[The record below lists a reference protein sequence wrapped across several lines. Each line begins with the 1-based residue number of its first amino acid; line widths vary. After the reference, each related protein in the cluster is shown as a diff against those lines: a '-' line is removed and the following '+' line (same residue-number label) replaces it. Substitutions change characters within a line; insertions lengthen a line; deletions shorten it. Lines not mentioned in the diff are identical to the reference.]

1 MSFQVYKTCS
11 ISPVQQE
18 YFQSPNRS
26 AYKVCN
32 RYEIASTTLE
42 DFGLKIDKG
51 KGELPNVWSNDTM
64 NITAPKENKEEMDN
78 KPFCCTHCGSENYTK
93 YGKKNGKQIY
103 MCKDC
108 KRRFVDNMFFERI
121 KVDPKV
127 ICVTLDLYFKGIS
140 LRKISDHLR
149 QFYDLDIHFTTI
161 YLWIKKYI
169 EIMDSYVSQ
178 FKPKLGTV
186 WHADEMMVS
195 IDGDWFY
202 LWNIMDEFTRF
213 HLASVISKGRKVEN
227 ARNAF
232 QQAKKTSKGDRP
244 RCIITDGLQSYK
256 KAINKEFHTV
266 KKETIHIG
274 NVGIK
279 GKHFKNNK
287 FDNNLVERLNGTVR
301 DRNKTQR
308 GLKSEETAF
317 VKGHQLYYNFIKL
330 HEGLNGYTPAHFSN
344 IYLNLGKNKWENL
357 LNQSIK
363 YNDGKNRISALNKY

>member
-1 MSFQVYKTCS
+1 MPLKSH
-11 ISPVQQE
+11 VQQE
-18 YFQSPNRS
+18 YFQRPYRRP
-26 AYKVCN
+26 YKECN
-32 RYEIASTTLE
+32 RYRIANITLE
-42 DFGLKIDKG
+42 NFGLEIGQG
-51 KGELPNVWSNDTM
+51 KVELPKTWSNDRM
-64 NITAPKENKEEMDN
+64 NITAPYETIKEAVD

-140 LRKISDHLR
+140 LRKISDHLK
-149 QFYDLDIHFTTI
+149 QFYALDTHFTTI
-161 YLWIKKYI
+161 YYWIKRYI

-186 WHADEMMVS
+186 WHADEMMVD
-195 IDGDWFY
+195 INGEWFY
-202 LWNIMDEFTRF
+202 LWNVMDEFTRF

-227 ARNAF
+227 ARKAF
-232 QQAKKTSKGDRP
+232 QIAKKKSHGDKP
-244 RCIITDGLQSYK
+244 RCIVTDGLQSYK

-279 GKHFKNNK
+279 GKKFKNTK
-287 FDNNLVERLNGTVR
+287 FDNNLVERLQGTVR

-308 GLKSEETAF
+308 GLKSEETKF
-317 VKGHQLYYNFIKL
+317 IKGHQLYYNFIKP
-330 HEGLNGYTPAHFSN
+330 HEGLNGYTPAHFAN
-344 IYLNLGKNKWENL
+344 IYLDLDDKKWEKL
-357 LNQSIK
+357 LLKSIK
-363 YNDGKNRISALNKY
+363 NQKK